1 MAEDEER
8 IREYEE
14 RVQLETLKR
23 KVSMMKFPAPE
34 RKKPKLAFSAN
45 ISGAMG
51 RLQEK
56 EVMEMPQQ
64 LKMKSA
70 SKTVKLNVNM
80 SQASKARIVD
90 KPWKFSTKNVD
101 ECNICSNEL
110 FSVCHPHISSIA
122 ERAKDESAEESYTCT
137 ICRSDHL
144 KDEQK
149 VRRRVMIGS
158 STLHNIWAE
167 AAYNPGYH
175 IDFDCIIG
183 GQIHDVHASFLQQYM
198 DITEPMDIVIACCHD
213 NVSTPDTASDII
225 FAFRSLVKTIQEQN
239 RDNRVVIASLLFAPK
254 YCDVGIPPSR
264 NMLEKVRVVNRW
276 IADFNREATGVQLD
290 LGVYGVEGDPMVGEV
305 KHRYTDWRE
314 PSIDRKLHFSA
325 AVKAKIASQLVG
337 VYESLAQ
344 EGIIC

>member
-70 SKTVKLNVNM
+70 SKAVKLNVNM

-122 ERAKDESAEESYTCT
+122 ERSKDDGEEDSYSCT
-137 ICRSDHL
+137 ICRSSHARH
-144 KDEQK
+144 ESGRRK
-149 VRRRVMIGS
+149 VVIGS

-167 AAYNPGYH
+167 AAYKPGYH

-198 DITEPMDIVIACCHD
+198 DVTEPMDIVIGCCHD
-213 NVSTPDTASDII
+213 NVPTPDTASDII

-264 NMLEKVRVVNRW
+264 NMLEKVRTVNRW

-290 LGVYGVEGDPMVGEV
+290 LGVYGIEGDPMVGEV

-325 AVKAKIASQLVG
+325 QVKAKIASQLVD
-337 VYESLAQ
+337 VYAKLAQ